1 MRSVVLKYNKNF
13 IPLISSLFQLFLP
26 KLINLKKK
34 KQSKKQKYRSNKQIH
49 CWSSIRTTHKFE
61 LPLNITV
68 SREYTNQVQVTVLFV
83 LISVSKIHCSILV
96 QIQCH
101 KDSQL
106 CYFPAIFIFTFPCS
120 TQQPLPNKKKAI
132 TMSCQK
138 IYIHGSEWPS
148 GNGSLTYSKHYCF
161 NIGKD
166 LFNETMSK
174 PVETIKQ
181 KRLCPI
187 PQSFHHNKWQ
197 SDLSL

>member
-1 MRSVVLKYNKNF
+1 M
-13 IPLISSLFQLFLP
+13 
-26 KLINLKKK
+26 
-34 KQSKKQKYRSNKQIH
+34 
-49 CWSSIRTTHKFE
+49 
-61 LPLNITV
+61 
-68 SREYTNQVQVTVLFV
+68 
-83 LISVSKIHCSILV
+83 
-96 QIQCH
+96 
-101 KDSQL
+101 

-138 IYIHGSEWPS
+138 IYIYGSDWPS

-181 KRLCPI
+181 KRLCPNQ
-187 PQSFHHNKWQ
+187 QSFHHNTWQ
-197 SDLSL
+197 SISLPEFQLFRNANKTANFSRDRPHVRFGNYLRQSLNLQCLVQTTDTKLLRQMQCSIAFQKTITSSVQFTCA